1 MPVQTFIIVSTVCSL
16 AAWLAVLLLP
26 WGPWRVREVLEDA
39 AREAGDHAP
48 AMDDLTVLIP
58 ARNEA
63 ALIEET
69 LRALAEQTLQSQNE
83 SERLRVIVV
92 DDCSQDGTAEA
103 ARRVPGLWLTVL
115 TGQSLPAGWA
125 GKLWALE
132 QGFRQ
137 VDTRYTLLLDADIQL
152 EPGVIVDLLNIA
164 RGCDRSLVS
173 VMASLPMQN
182 FWEALLTPAFIY
194 FFKMLYPFHLANSP
208 SRRFA
213 SAAGGCMLVDTRVL
227 RAIGGFEPIRG
238 ALIDDCALAARFKSG
253 GYHTWTGLSRR
264 VISRRRYHGL
274 GDIWD
279 MVARSA
285 FTQLRYSS
293 LLLLATTLALVV
305 LFWAPFLGLLAGKT
319 WTQLI
324 GAGAYLLMT
333 LTYLPTIRFY
343 RLVWLWAL
351 ALPLSAT
358 LYLGMTWSSALRYWR
373 GSRSTW
379 KQRTYN

>member
-1 MPVQTFIIVSTVCSL
+1 
-16 AAWLAVLLLP
+16 
-26 WGPWRVREVLEDA
+26 
-39 AREAGDHAP
+39 
-48 AMDDLTVLIP
+48 
-58 ARNEA
+58 
-63 ALIEET
+63 
-69 LRALAEQTLQSQNE
+69 
-83 SERLRVIVV
+83 

-137 VDTRYTLLLDADIQL
+137 VNTRYTLLLDADIQL

-173 VMASLPMQN
+173 VMAALPMWN

-227 RAIGGFEPIRG
+227 RDMGGFEPIRG
-238 ALIDDCALAARFKSG
+238 ALIDDCALAARFKSQG
-253 GYHTWTGLSRR
+253 SRTWTGLSRR